1 MADIFKKHHLAT
13 LVGQTTGG
21 NQRGI
26 TAGAMFFMSLPN
38 TKIEVDVP
46 LIGMNYDVAKTRPDA
61 GLSPN
66 VYVKPNIMDAV
77 KGIDTEMEV
86 VKKLIAKNHKK

>member
-1 MADIFKKHHLAT
+1 
-13 LVGQTTGG
+13 
-21 NQRGI
+21 
-26 TAGAMFFMSLPN
+26 MFFMSLPN